1 MHSTF
6 SNSHMTKRSPR
17 QRGFSLLEMLFATV
31 ILLAGLVGVAQLI
44 PTTILL
50 DHKSRMN
57 SGSLVFAQRELE
69 QMLQQP
75 LAVAPPP
82 QFVDTIGNVC
92 LLGDP
97 SQPGLIVG
105 SPLVVINNQ
114 LMVDFSA
121 STVSGYNF
129 SYKDPNDPYGV
140 TYDVR
145 WAVTTGVNGAATTS
159 RRFVLGV
166 RQLGGDTFVPPVT
179 LDSMVEK

>member
-1 MHSTF
+1 MI
-6 SNSHMTKRSPR
+6 KRSPR

-44 PTTILL
+44 PASILL
-50 DHKSRMN
+50 DHKSRLN

-69 QMLQQP
+69 QMMQQP

-82 QFVDTIGNVC
+82 SFSDALGNVCIGADSC

-97 SQPGLIVG
+97 SQPGVIVG
-105 SPLVVINNQ
+105 SPVVVINNQ

-121 STVSGYNF
+121 STVAGYNF

-145 WAVTTGVNGAATTS
+145 WAVITEVNGTATTS
-159 RRFVLGV
+159 RRFILGV